1 MRNRYGALVLAGI
14 FFGSTGTAQA
24 LGPHGISTMA
34 VGSARLLCGALLLW
48 IFTRFM
54 PRTSQKM
61 DKRDLWLSALGMAMY
76 QLTFFGAVKSTGVA
90 IGTVTALGSAP
101 ALTGVIAF
109 LVTREKPSRT
119 WLIATLITTT
129 GIIFLSSAKGF
140 VHFNIVGF
148 SLAICA
154 GASYSLF
161 AVTSKRALSMGV
173 GISEAMTK
181 IFALSALLA
190 FPFLFTGGFSHLVT
204 GKGIAL
210 VLWLGLVPTALAYL
224 AYAYGLH
231 GVRASTASTLI
242 LAEPATATILA
253 AMILNEQITAKGW
266 VGIVVIACGLLYLT
280 RESK

>member
-1 MRNRYGALVLAGI
+1 MRSRYGALILAGV

-34 VGSARLLCGALLLW
+34 VGSARLLCGAFLLW
-48 IFTRFM
+48 LFTRFM
-54 PRTSQKM
+54 PRTTQKM
-61 DKRDLWLSALGMAMY
+61 DKRDLWLSAIGMALY

-109 LVTREKPSRT
+109 IVLREKPSRT
-119 WLIATLITTT
+119 WLIATFVTSA
-129 GIIFLSSAKGF
+129 GIIFLSSSKGF
-140 VHFNIVGF
+140 AHFNFVGF

-161 AVTSKRALSMGV
+161 AVTSKRALSMGA
-173 GISEAMTK
+173 GIAEAMTQ

-190 FPFLFTGGFSHLVT
+190 FPFLFTGGFSHMVT
-204 GKGIAL
+204 AKGFAL
-210 VLWLGLVPTALAYL
+210 ILWLGLVPTALAYL

-231 GVRASTASTLI
+231 CVRASTASTLI
-242 LAEPATATILA
+242 LAEPATATLLA
-253 AMILNEQITAKGW
+253 AVILNEDINTKGW
-266 VGIVVIACGLLYLT
+266 VGIFVIACGLLYLT
-280 RESK
+280 QESK